1 MFNDPF
7 HPEQAATQQS
17 DSTKRKLLAVVCAVA
32 VTAILL
38 AGYAYFRKYHAQRVL
53 ESATPSVAETP
64 HKGPALAHVVVDEPT
79 LEKGMTTVGGVVKNI
94 SNQPLSGVSVTLEL
108 RLRKDGKNEQTVLAV
123 TPGQL
128 EPQQEGSY
136 AAKVSIDDFASV
148 RLAGVQTDPQSTT
161 IVYTASQG
169 KKRPPERLQPQV
181 VVGSKH
187 TTKPGDFINTPD
199 NPGRVP

>member
-7 HPEQAATQQS
+7 HPEEAATQQN
-17 DSTKRKLLAVVCAVA
+17 DSTKRKLLAAVCAVA

-38 AGYAYFRKYHAQRVL
+38 VGYAYFRKYHAQRVL
-53 ESATPSVAETP
+53 ENATPVVAEAP
-64 HKGPALAHVVVDEPT
+64 HKGPALAHVIIDEPT

-108 RLRKDGKNEQTVLAV
+108 RRRKDGKNEQTVLAV

-128 EPQQEGSY
+128 QPQQEGSY
-136 AAKVSIDDFASV
+136 AAKVSIEDFASV
-148 RLAGVQTDPQSTT
+148 RLAGVQADPQAST

-181 VVGSKH
+181 IVGKRS
-187 TTKPGDFINTPD
+187 TKPGEFLNTPD
-199 NPGRVP
+199 NPGRIP

>member
-7 HPEQAATQQS
+7 HPERAAIQQH

-38 AGYAYFRKYHAQRVL
+38 AGYAYSRKFHAQRVL
-53 ESATPSVAETP
+53 ESAPPVAETP
-64 HKGPALAHVVVDEPT
+64 HKGPALAHVVIDEPT

-108 RLRKDGKNEQTVLAV
+108 RRRKDGKSEQTVLAV

-128 EPQQEGSY
+128 QPQQEGSY
-136 AAKVSIDDFASV
+136 AARVSIEEFASV
-148 RLAGVQTDPQSTT
+148 KLASVQADPQSTE

-181 VVGSKH
+181 VVGKR

-199 NPGRVP
+199 TPGRVP